1 MYWRG
6 RSSKLIIRRLPEG
19 FVTIFVTI
27 FVAFFVAFFVTVRV
41 SCVRELTQFARYGTD
56 AV

>member
-19 FVTIFVTI
+19 FVTN
-27 FVAFFVAFFVTVRV
+27 FVAFFVAFFVTVHG
-41 SCVRELTQFARYGTD
+41 SCVRELTQFARYGPD

>member
-19 FVTIFVTI
+19 FVTN
-27 FVAFFVAFFVTVRV
+27 FVAFFVTVHG